1 MNTKQQTKQIERE
14 LRLHTL
20 RTWAF
25 GIAIAS
31 GTTAFFSAGG
41 HSLSNIET
49 WSSSFVV
56 MAGTGLLQKSWIP
69 LVIITIIFLV
79 IGFILHF
86 VMKRMETA
94 DKP

>member
-14 LRLHTL
+14 LRLDTL

-31 GTTAFFSAGG
+31 GTTAIFTGG
-41 HSLSNIET
+41 AYPSLSNIET

-56 MAGTGLLQKSWIP
+56 MAGTGLLQISWFP
-69 LVIITIIFLV
+69 LALITIIFLV
-79 IGFILHF
+79 AGFTLHL
-86 VMKRMETA
+86 VIKRME
-94 DKP
+94 KSK

>member
-1 MNTKQQTKQIERE
+1 MTTKLRVKKIER
-14 LRLHTL
+14 LMRLYTL

-31 GTTAFFSAGG
+31 GTTVVFTTVAYP
-41 HSLSNIET
+41 SLSNIKT

-69 LVIITIIFLV
+69 LVIITIIFCA
-79 IGFILHF
+79 IGFILHLI
-86 VMKRMETA
+86 VKKMENS
-94 DKP
+94 K